1 MTPLRT
7 MGNTIDIAN
16 GIASLASSDANFI
29 TGVNLV
35 IDRGFRYNLVSD
47 FKIYGKL

>member
-1 MTPLRT
+1 
-7 MGNTIDIAN
+7 MGNTIDVEN
-16 GIASLASSDANFI
+16 GMAFLASSDANFI

-47 FKIYGKL
+47 FRMYGKL